1 MLEHLS
7 AGTNT
12 IISNCINLKNVQR
25 YEEKSFLESFCF
37 KSFLLKHLFRIQCIP
52 IWVLFL
58 GLFVVQTEIS
68 YAQSLKLS
76 FNEKEI
82 PLGQIINAI
91 EKQSNFYSCIQK
103 ILMYTRNI
111 K

>member
-1 MLEHLS
+1 M
-7 AGTNT
+7 
-12 IISNCINLKNVQR
+12 KK
-25 YEEKSFLESFCF
+25 KSFLESFCF

-58 GLFVVQTEIS
+58 GLFVVQTEIF
-68 YAQSLKLS
+68 LCTKLELS

-91 EKQSNFYSCIQK
+91 EKQFQIFYSCIQK

>member
-1 MLEHLS
+1 M
-7 AGTNT
+7 
-12 IISNCINLKNVQR
+12 KK
-25 YEEKSFLESFCF
+25 KSFLESFCF

-76 FNEKEI
+76 FSEKDGWFVNLFME
-82 PLGQIINAI
+82 
-91 EKQSNFYSCIQK
+91 
-103 ILMYTRNI
+103 
-111 K
+111 